1 MQLENV
7 KFMNEFVFRTWFYIP
22 KKIHEKVYAFI
33 LNLKLV
39 YQTMK
44 RKQYIILIMM
54 SLHKYYFRQMG
65 IYKLCNNL
73 WTYIEF
79 ILNS

>member
-1 MQLENV
+1 
-7 KFMNEFVFRTWFYIP
+7 MNEFVFRTWFYIP

>member
-1 MQLENV
+1 
-7 KFMNEFVFRTWFYIP
+7 MNEFVFRTWFYIP

-73 WTYIEF
+73 WTYIES